1 MIKSLE
7 DVNPRNYDKGFIMEF
22 IQKVSPF
29 TETNQKLL
37 YLIEQFFQNDMDVP
51 ITVSMNETE
60 IDPETKENRIKF
72 FMLWLNGTTLYTG
85 THFVKEKDLT
95 NGMILNDYEPE

>member
-7 DVNPRNYDKGFIMEF
+7 DVNPKNYDKKFVIEF
-22 IQKVSPF
+22 IQKVAPF
-29 TETNQKLL
+29 TENSPKFV
-37 YLIEQFFQNDMDVP
+37 YLIDQFFDNDMEIP

-85 THFVKEKDLT
+85 THFVKESDMT